1 MVMNN
6 NTQALHSYSS
16 AIFLIWINVENFLLH
31 AFKIVKN
38 YKDL

>member
-1 MVMNN
+1 MMN

-16 AIFLIWINVENFLLH
+16 AIILIWLNVEPFLLH

-38 YKDL
+38 YKNL